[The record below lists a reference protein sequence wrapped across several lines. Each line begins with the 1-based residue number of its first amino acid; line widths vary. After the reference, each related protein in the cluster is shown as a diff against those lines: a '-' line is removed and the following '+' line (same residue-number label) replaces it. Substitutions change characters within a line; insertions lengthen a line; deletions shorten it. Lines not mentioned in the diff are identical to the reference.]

1 MVFAKGGTGEEKL
14 VGRTYP
20 HVPVIVVPL
29 CVFLF
34 AWVQYCVGVC
44 VCVPVCVGGS
54 AAMKQLPVGLTTLQ
68 CWAKETEGENG
79 RGENQLQKAHWLTLI
94 TVLSQLKQEQ
104 QPQHPDWDSFTQ
116 ELYLFNV

>member
-1 MVFAKGGTGEEKL
+1 MLSVGASVCVCVCNAWELVVMVFAKGGTGEEKL

-44 VCVPVCVGGS
+44 VC
-54 AAMKQLPVGLTTLQ
+54 Q
-68 CWAKETEGENG
+68 CAWEG
-79 RGENQLQKAHWLTLI
+79 
-94 TVLSQLKQEQ
+94 V
-104 QPQHPDWDSFTQ
+104 QP
-116 ELYLFNV
+116 